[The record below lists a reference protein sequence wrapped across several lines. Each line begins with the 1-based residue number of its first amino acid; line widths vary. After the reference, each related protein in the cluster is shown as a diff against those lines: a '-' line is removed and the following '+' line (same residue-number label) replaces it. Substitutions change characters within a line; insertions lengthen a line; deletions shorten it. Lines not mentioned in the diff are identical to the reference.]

1 MTFDQALQII
11 FGGCFLALGW
21 FARVLFG
28 SIRSLQVDLSALQL
42 HIAEKYIPKED
53 FNRLA
58 DEIKTLLGTISDKL
72 DKKADK

>member
-1 MTFDQALQII
+1 MTFDQALQVL
-11 FGGCFLALGW
+11 FGAAILAIGW
-21 FARVLFG
+21 FARVLY
-28 SIRSLQVDLSALQL
+28 SAVNSLRKDLSDLQI

-58 DEIKTLLGTISDKL
+58 DEIKNLLNNIVDKL